1 MDEIINYKLKDF
13 KKQSIELMIEYI
25 NILQLIEPQETKQEI
40 FYMKLRE
47 VDYIKKSLGSEDDD
61 ELVRIVAMVEEMT
74 EIQVN
79 NLPIVTFFG
88 LFKSIREQTL
98 QIVEAEE
105 NGLVSNNPNV
115 KWELVE
121 GGRRMGIFG
130 IYNTLDQ
137 LSNGDITKY
146 NEILELPYNEV
157 FTKLR
162 MDKIKGDL
170 QQEMD
175 AIKLKT
181 D

>member
-13 KKQSIELMIEYI
+13 KEQSPILVSEYV

-40 FYMKLRE
+40 FFMKLRE
-47 VDYIKKSLGSEDDD
+47 VDDIKKSLGSTDDD
-61 ELVRIVAMVEEMT
+61 ELIRIVAMVEEMT
-74 EIQVN
+74 ELQVN

-88 LFKSIREQTL
+88 LYNSIKEQTL
-98 QIVEAEE
+98 QIIQAEE
-105 NGLVSNNPNV
+105 NGLTPNNVNT
-115 KWELVE
+115 KWEMVE

-170 QQEMD
+170 QTEMD
-175 AIKLKT
+175 AIKIKT